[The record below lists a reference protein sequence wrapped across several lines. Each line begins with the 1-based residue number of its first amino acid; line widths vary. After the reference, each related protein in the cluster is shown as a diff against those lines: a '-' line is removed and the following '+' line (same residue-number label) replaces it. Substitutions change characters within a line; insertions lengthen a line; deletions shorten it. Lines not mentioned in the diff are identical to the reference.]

1 MTSPA
6 SGPGRLAG
14 LVSGD
19 ADWSQLRVLVAG
31 IGLSGFA
38 AADALVER
46 GARVVV
52 VDGADGAAQRERAL
66 ILDTLGADVR
76 LGPDAVAGPLPE
88 VAGPGGRGLPDVV
101 VASPGWPPG
110 APPLAAAAAAGVPVW
125 SEVELAWRM
134 RPPSGAARWLT
145 VTGTN
150 GKTTTVTMLA
160 AILSAAGL
168 STSAVGNVGTPV
180 LEAVLHPFSGGRR
193 HDVLA
198 VELSSFQ
205 LHSTSSVSP
214 LASACLNVAADHLDW
229 HGGLEEYARDKG
241 RVYRNTQVA
250 CVYNVAD
257 PRTEQLVRDADV
269 VEGCRAI
276 GFTLGVPDVSML
288 GVVDDVL
295 CDRAFVP
302 QRRTSAAELATLD
315 DVRAG
320 AGGGPGGPPAPHLVA
335 NALAAAGLAR
345 AAGVPAVA
353 VRDGL
358 RGLVPP
364 PHRLARVAE
373 SGGVTW
379 VDDSK
384 ATNLHAADAAMRS
397 FERIVWIAGG
407 LAKGAGPGEFDDLV
421 RRHAARLRGA
431 VLLGRDRD
439 LVAQALRRHAPD
451 LPLLEVA
458 VAETDDVTGA
468 VVGARPADPAALM
481 DRVVAAAASLA
492 RPGDAVL
499 LAPACASF
507 DQFASYSARGDA
519 FADAVRRH
527 LDRPAEG

>member
-1 MTSPA
+1 MSPA
-6 SGPGRLAG
+6 PGAPVGG
-14 LVSGD
+14 LMSAE
-19 ADWSQLRVLVAG
+19 ADWSGLRVLVAG

-38 AADALVER
+38 AADALLER
-46 GARVVV
+46 GAPVVV
-52 VDGADGAAQRERAL
+52 VDAADGAAQRERAV

-76 LGPDAVAGPLPE
+76 LGREAVGGPLPH
-88 VAGPGGRGLPDVV
+88 VAGAAPDVV

-110 APPLAAAAAAGVPVW
+110 APPLAEAAAAGVPVW

-134 RPPSGAARWLT
+134 RPSTGAAPWLT

-168 STSAVGNVGTPV
+168 GTAAVGNVGTPV
-180 LEAVLHPFSGGRR
+180 LEAVRHPFSGGRR

-205 LHSTSSVSP
+205 LHSTSSLSP
-214 LASACLNVAADHLDW
+214 LASVCLNVAPDHLDW
-229 HGGLEEYARDKG
+229 HGGLEAYARDKG

-276 GFTLGVPDVSML
+276 GFTLGIPDVSML

-295 CDRAFVP
+295 CDRAFVA

-320 AGGGPGGPPAPHLVA
+320 AGGVAGHPPAPHLVA

-358 RGLVPP
+358 RGLVPL

-373 SGGVTW
+373 SGRVTW

-384 ATNLHAADAAMRS
+384 ATNPHAADAAMRG
-397 FERIVWIAGG
+397 FERIVWVAGG

-421 RRHAARLRGA
+421 RRHASRLRGA

-451 LPLLEVA
+451 LPVRDVA
-458 VAETDDVTGA
+458 VAETGDVTGDL
-468 VVGARPADPAALM
+468 PADPNALM

-492 RPGDAVL
+492 QPGDTVL

-507 DQFASYSARGDA
+507 DQFASYAARGDA
-519 FADAVRRH
+519 FADAVRR
-527 LDRPAEG
+527 RVGGPAEG